1 MLMYLKDK
9 FHLNLYPIKTI
20 MRFRRF
26 FNQTI
31 KNNGKWNSD
40 VILIK
45 TTFKFVHPI
54 PNPTNLTWITSSHNL
69 TKKVFIDIHVLFLY
83 FRYFFCFLFIYFN
96 NHNQA
101 KILSFKT
108 YNFLLYVSYQS
119 EVLVVQS
126 QLTRHTYNII

>member
-9 FHLNLYPIKTI
+9 FHLNLYPIENHMRLLKFLKQLKT
-20 MRFRRF
+20 MENETR
-26 FNQTI
+26 
-31 KNNGKWNSD
+31 D
-40 VILIK
+40 VILSKIS
-45 TTFKFVHPI
+45 FKSVNPI
-54 PNPTNLTWITSSHNL
+54 PNPTNFTWITSSHNL
-69 TKKVFIDIHVLFLY
+69 TKEVFIDIHVLFLY
-83 FRYFFCFLFIYFN
+83 FRFFVCFLFIYFN